1 VGTEQIKDSNH
12 DKNIDRICQ
21 EKSGG
26 LEMLYILIGLPGTG
40 KSFVAQLLAKK
51 YKAVVL
57 NADEFR
63 QRLFNIDSS
72 KKDQIF
78 PEEWRDIPYRA
89 IFLAAQFLIGA
100 GINVIIDAALY
111 SNVLV
116 SEARAIT
123 RNSKVIQTVCSEEV
137 AKERLKTRMDKSKK
151 YSAGPQVYDHMKLM
165 TAKIINV
172 GHIIDTSED
181 VELQLREI

>member
-1 VGTEQIKDSNH
+1 
-12 DKNIDRICQ
+12 
-21 EKSGG
+21 
-26 LEMLYILIGLPGTG
+26 MLYILIGLPCTG

-51 YKAVVL
+51 HKAVVL

-63 QRLFNIDSS
+63 QSLFNIDPS

-89 IFLAAQFLIGA
+89 IFLAAKFLINA
-100 GINVIIDAALY
+100 GINVVIDAALY
-111 SNVLV
+111 SNDLV
-116 SEARAIT
+116 SEASAIT
-123 RNSKVIQTVCSEEV
+123 KNSKVIQTTCSEEV
-137 AKERLKTRMDKSKK
+137 AKERLRKRIDKSKK

-165 TAKIINV
+165 TAKVRNIDYV
-172 GHIIDTSED
+172 IDTSED